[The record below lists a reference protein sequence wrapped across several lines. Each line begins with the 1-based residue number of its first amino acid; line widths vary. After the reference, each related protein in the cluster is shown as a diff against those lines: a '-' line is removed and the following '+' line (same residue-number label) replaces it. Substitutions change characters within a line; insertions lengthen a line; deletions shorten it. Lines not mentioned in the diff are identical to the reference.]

1 MPQNKPCI
9 AVDAMGGDF
18 GPSVVIRGAL
28 DALRT
33 QDIRVILVGRE
44 PDIRAELAAAKA
56 TDADVEVVHAEQVIE
71 MQDKPSDALRRKKNS
86 SVQVAF
92 RLVKEGRADGVV
104 SAGNSGATLACGM
117 FILGRI
123 DGIDRPALAGILPTE
138 KKPMVLIDVGAN
150 VDCKPHNLLQFALMA
165 DVLAR
170 SVLGVPKPRVG
181 LMSIGEEEGKGNSQV
196 KLAFDLLRKSSL
208 NFKGNVEGRD
218 VFTGDVDV
226 VVCDGFVGNVVL
238 KLSEGLAV
246 SLGRLLKR
254 ELMAGFWSKCGCLF
268 AKGALRRFSRR
279 IDYAEYGGA
288 PLLGLKGIGIVCHG
302 ASNPKA
308 LSSAIHMAATFVR
321 NRSNDHLSEELAAN
335 RDIVQLSRAGTT
347 LSSSNG
353 QGLLSRVPEKSLEK
367 TSEQTPEQPSGQ
379 PSAEGF
385 TVRQGSEHEF
395 RQAPGVVN

>member
-18 GPSVVIRGAL
+18 GPSVVIRGVL

-33 QDIRVILVGRE
+33 DDIRVILVGRE
-44 PDIRAELAAAKA
+44 PEIRAELATAKA
-56 TDADVEVVHAEQVIE
+56 TDADIEVVHAEQVIE
-71 MQDKPSDALRRKKNS
+71 MRDKPSDALRRKKDS
-86 SVQVAF
+86 SVQIAF

-170 SVLGVPKPRVG
+170 SVLGVPKPRIG
-181 LMSIGEEEGKGNSQV
+181 LMSIGEEEGKGNFQV

-254 ELMAGFWSKCGCLF
+254 ELLSDFLSRCGCLL
-268 AKGALRRFSRR
+268 ASRALRRFARR

-302 ASNPKA
+302 ASNAKA

-321 NRSNDHLSEELAAN
+321 NRSNEHLLQELSVN
-335 RDIVQLSRAGTT
+335 RDLVQYSRSG
-347 LSSSNG
+347 SSS
-353 QGLLSRVPEKSLEK
+353 SPA
-367 TSEQTPEQPSGQ
+367 SEQRNGLR
-379 PSAEGF
+379 SADSSAIQD
-385 TVRQGSEHEF
+385 VVHDHEESA
-395 RQAPGVVN
+395 RLVNA

>member
-1 MPQNKPCI
+1 MPQSKPCI

-28 DALRT
+28 GALRSG
-33 QDIRVILVGRE
+33 DFRLIFVGRE
-44 PDIRAELAAAKA
+44 AEIRAELEAAGA
-56 TDADVEVVHAEQVIE
+56 DAGPLTEDIEVVHADQVIAME
-71 MQDKPSDALRRKKNS
+71 DKPSDALRRKKS
-86 SVQVAF
+86 SSIQVAF
-92 RLVKEGRADGVV
+92 RLVKEGRAHGVV

-123 DGIDRPALAGILPTE
+123 EGIDRPALASILPTE

-150 VDCKPHNLLQFALMA
+150 VDCKPHNLVQFALMA

-170 SVLGVPKPRVG
+170 CVMGVSKPRVG

-208 NFKGNVEGRD
+208 NFVGNVEGRD
-218 VFTGDVDV
+218 VFTGDLDV

-254 ELMAGFWSKCGCLF
+254 ELLSGLWSRFGCVF
-268 AKGALRRFSRR
+268 AKGALRRFAKR

-288 PLLGLKGIGIVCHG
+288 PLLGLKGIAIVCHG
-302 ASNPKA
+302 SSNAKA
-308 LSSAIHMAATFVR
+308 LGSAIHMASTFIR
-321 NRSNDHLSEELAAN
+321 NRSNDQLLEELSANSDLVQFKRSSAAN
-335 RDIVQLSRAGTT
+335 
-347 LSSSNG
+347 NG
-353 QGLLSRVPEKSLEK
+353 RLGA
-367 TSEQTPEQPSGQ
+367 TPLAADAAARPVE
-379 PSAEGF
+379 SAEKAF
-385 TVRQGSEHEF
+385 
-395 RQAPGVVN
+395 AVNA

>member
-1 MPQNKPCI
+1 MPSNKPCI

-18 GPSVVIRGAL
+18 GPSVVVRGVL
-28 DALRT
+28 DALQT
-33 QDIRVILVGRE
+33 QEFRVILVGRE
-44 PDIRAELAAAKA
+44 AEIRAELAAAQA
-56 TDADVEVVHAEQVIE
+56 ADAEVEVVHADQVIE
-71 MQDKPSDALRRKKNS
+71 MHDKPSDALRRKKNS

-123 DGIDRPALAGILPTE
+123 EGIDRPALAGILPTE

-150 VDCKPHNLLQFALMA
+150 VDCKPYNLFQFALMA

-170 SVLGVPKPRVG
+170 TVLGVDKPRIG

-196 KLAFDLLRKSSL
+196 KLAFDLLRQSSL

-254 ELMAGFWSKCGCLF
+254 ELLAGFWSRCGTLL
-268 AKGALRRFSRR
+268 AKSALRRFSRR

-302 ASNPKA
+302 ASNARA
-308 LSSAIHMAATFVR
+308 LSSAIHMAATFVK
-321 NRSNDHLSEELAAN
+321 NRSNDQLLQELSVNHDL
-335 RDIVQLSRAGTT
+335 VQFG
-347 LSSSNG
+347 
-353 QGLLSRVPEKSLEK
+353 
-367 TSEQTPEQPSGQ
+367 
-379 PSAEGF
+379 
-385 TVRQGSEHEF
+385 
-395 RQAPGVVN
+395 RQAQKASSPTVNVGDGLPDTGANNSAQTLGAADTGARVVVNM

>member
-1 MPQNKPCI
+1 MPQSKPCI

-18 GPSVVIRGAL
+18 GPSVVVRGAL
-28 DALRT
+28 DALASKAFKL
-33 QDIRVILVGRE
+33 ILVGRE
-44 PDIRAELAAAKA
+44 PEIRAELAAAGA
-56 TDADVEVVHAEQVIE
+56 AADAVGDIEVVHADQVIE
-71 MQDKPSDALRRKKNS
+71 MQDKPSDALRRKKS
-86 SVQVAF
+86 SSLQVAF
-92 RLVKEGRADGVV
+92 RLVKEGRAHGVV

-123 DGIDRPALAGILPTE
+123 EGIDRPALAGILPTE

-150 VDCKPHNLLQFALMA
+150 VDCKPHNLVQFALMA

-170 SVLGVPKPRVG
+170 CVLGVPKPRVG

-208 NFKGNVEGRD
+208 NFVGNVEGRD

-254 ELMAGFWSKCGCLF
+254 ELLGGFWSRFGCLF
-268 AKGALRRFSRR
+268 ANGALRRFARS

-288 PLLGLKGIGIVCHG
+288 PLLGLKGITIVCHG
-302 ASNPKA
+302 SSNAKA
-308 LSSAIHMAATFVR
+308 LGSAIHMAATFIK
-321 NRSNDHLSEELAAN
+321 NRSNEQLLEELSAN
-335 RDIVQLSRAGTT
+335 SDLVQF
-347 LSSSNG
+347 
-353 QGLLSRVPEKSLEK
+353 K
-367 TSEQTPEQPSGQ
+367 
-379 PSAEGF
+379 
-385 TVRQGSEHEF
+385 
-395 RQAPGVVN
+395 RQAAGPMVTPLRPDAAAHDEDTPAGALTVNG

>member
-1 MPQNKPCI
+1 MPNNKPCI

-18 GPSVVIRGAL
+18 GPSVVVRGAL
-28 DALRT
+28 EALRGN
-33 QDIRVILVGRE
+33 DLRVILVGRE
-44 PDIRAELAAAKA
+44 SEVRAELAAANA
-56 TDADVEVVHAEQVIE
+56 EDADVEVVHAEQVIAME
-71 MQDKPSDALRRKKNS
+71 DKPSDALRRKKNS
-86 SVQVAF
+86 SIQIAF

-123 DGIDRPALAGILPTE
+123 EGIDRPALAGILPTE

-170 SVLGVPKPRVG
+170 SVLDVPQPRIG

-208 NFKGNVEGRD
+208 HFMGNVEGRD
-218 VFTGDVDV
+218 VFTGNVDV

-254 ELMAGFWSKCGCLF
+254 ELLADFWSRCGCFF
-268 AKGALRRFSRR
+268 AKHALRRFARR

-302 ASNPKA
+302 SSNTRA
-308 LSSAIHMAATFVR
+308 LSSAIDMAATFVK
-321 NRSNDHLSEELAAN
+321 NRSNEHLSQELSAN
-335 RDIVQLSRAGTT
+335 RKIVQ
-347 LSSSNG
+347 
-353 QGLLSRVPEKSLEK
+353 
-367 TSEQTPEQPSGQ
+367 
-379 PSAEGF
+379 SARLG
-385 TVRQGSEHEF
+385 
-395 RQAPGVVN
+395 QAPLDATVVESAAGVEPTKPV